1 MTQAVVVA
9 RDGAAYQARLFWKE
23 AALLLDP
30 QSSVVKVGFESGPS
44 GFDDMWVEY
53 DPPRLDQYGNP
64 LRHEHIQCKWHVSPN
79 TYGYASLADPQFLN
93 ATARSHLQRAL
104 AAQSLYRPNGE
115 GTRFKLTSNWRID
128 RDDPLRSLVN
138 ERSHTL
144 RVDML
149 FGTKTDRSTMGEV
162 RKLWREHLDI
172 TDDELRMLTGTLA
185 FSETSDSLD
194 GLRDLLD
201 LHFKAVGLRRSPPN
215 ESAFIYDEVVY
226 QWAGQGRLEFTRA
239 NFRGHCEKENLIGE
253 PGEGRPRIYGV
264 KSFEHAT
271 DRLEDRCPRV
281 LDLVPAFLDRQIRPE
296 ADWQGTIYPALK
308 DFLLEA
314 AKESERIRLVLDA
327 HLSLSFAAGSVLNIK
342 SGRIVELEQRTV
354 GRAIWSSDDQP
365 HDPAWPTWTFGSAE
379 SSAAG
384 EGIIVNASLTHDVA
398 AATARFAA
406 ASLPPVRHTLDARIT
421 PGPGARAV
429 ACGHHAFQLAESL
442 TAKIK
447 SLRDSI
453 PGQRIHLFMAA
464 PGAFSFFLGQRAAA
478 IGPVTLYEYDF
489 EGANGGTYGAS
500 LSLPVNSAGR

>member
-44 GFDDMWVEY
+44 GFDDMWVEH
-53 DPPRLDQYGNP
+53 DPPRLDQHGNA
-64 LRHEHIQCKWHVSPN
+64 LRREHIQCKWHVSPN

-93 ATARSHLQRAL
+93 ATARSYLQRAL
-104 AAQSLYRPNGE
+104 AAQRLHQPAGE

-128 RDDPLRSLVN
+128 REDPLRALVN

-149 FGTKTDRSTMGEV
+149 FGTKTDRSAMGEV

-172 TDDELRMLTGTLA
+172 TEDELRLLTGTLA
-185 FSETSDSLD
+185 FSETSESLD

-201 LHFKAVGLRRSPPN
+201 LHFKAVGLRRSPPS
-215 ESAFIYDEVVY
+215 ESAFIYDDVVY
-226 QWAGQGRLEFTRA
+226 QWASQGHLEFTRA
-239 NFRGHCEKENLIGE
+239 NFRGHCERENLIGE

-264 KSFEHAT
+264 KSFEHPT
-271 DRLEDRCPRV
+271 DRLEDRCPKV
-281 LDLVPAFLDRQIRPE
+281 LNLVPDFLDRQIRPE
-296 ADWQGTIYPALK
+296 ADWQRTIYPALK
-308 DFLLEA
+308 DFLLDA
-314 AKESERIRLVLDA
+314 ARESERIRLILDS
-327 HLSLSFAAGSVLNIK
+327 HLTLSFAAGSVLNIK
-342 SGRIVELEQRTV
+342 SGRMVELEQRTV
-354 GRAIWSSDDQP
+354 GRAVWSPDDQP
-365 HDPAWPTWTFGSAE
+365 HDPAWPTWTFDRPE
-379 SSAAG
+379 SGADG
-384 EGIIVNASLTHDVA
+384 DGIIVTVSLTHDVA
-398 AATARFAA
+398 AAVARYAA
-406 ASLPPVRHTLDARIT
+406 AALPPARETLHARIA

-442 TAKIK
+442 TAMIK
-447 SLRDSI
+447 SVRDSH

-464 PGAFSFFLGQRAAA
+464 PGAFAFFLGQRAVA

-489 EGANGGTYGAS
+489 EGANGGSYQAS
-500 LSLPVNSAGR
+500 LSLPLPAVQ